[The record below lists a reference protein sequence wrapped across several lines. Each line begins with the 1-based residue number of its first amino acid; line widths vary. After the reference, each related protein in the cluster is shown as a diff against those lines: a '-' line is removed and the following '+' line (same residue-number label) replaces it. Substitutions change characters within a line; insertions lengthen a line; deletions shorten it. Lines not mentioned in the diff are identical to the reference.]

1 MDDVLFLDEISLEA
15 KELNVYLQA
24 ESYEDYVFDVLL
36 PFLTDL
42 LKCNV
47 ELCNVRD
54 LNETKYLEEF
64 NWSDYK
70 DLEVPN
76 FIEDMMVGDY
86 SLANLFRVI
95 VFHVLQINTHPE
107 VSQKENWREG
117 VSDFLVETLNFLTDH
132 FNDSNTILDEA
143 EEAA

>member
-1 MDDVLFLDEISLEA
+1 MESDEEEVAGEMDDVLFLDEISLEA

-107 VSQKENWREG
+107 VS
-117 VSDFLVETLNFLTDH
+117 
-132 FNDSNTILDEA
+132 
-143 EEAA
+143 